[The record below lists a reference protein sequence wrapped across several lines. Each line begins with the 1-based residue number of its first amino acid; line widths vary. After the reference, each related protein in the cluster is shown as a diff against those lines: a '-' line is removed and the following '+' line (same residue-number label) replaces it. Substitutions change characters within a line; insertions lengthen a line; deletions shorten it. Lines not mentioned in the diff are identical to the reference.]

1 MRFRPVLLL
10 SVAIVA
16 VPFGLLPV
24 RGAVV
29 PDQSETKIRLLT
41 DALTARDH
49 GDYATAKGKLEALQ
63 AIAPNDP
70 TVRRILVEINT
81 RLAAPPTPPVPPPSP
96 PVRVEPAPP
105 PVEPVRVAPPPPPEP
120 APRSSTP
127 AVPGQVVMPVVHD
140 EKADTPNP
148 GPQDKLSPEAR
159 AAATAAEALLHA
171 NDTQLGKV
179 MGYVEAQQA
188 LARTQARDKDF
199 AAAIATLT
207 AALEELQRPVE
218 ELREERREYAR
229 QKREVERAE
238 ERARTGMRMRH
249 RR

>member
-1 MRFRPVLLL
+1 MA
-10 SVAIVA
+10 AI
-16 VPFGLLPV
+16 PFGPLPV
-24 RGAVV
+24 RGATV
-29 PDQSETKIRLLT
+29 PDQSETKIRLMT

-70 TVRRILVEINT
+70 TVRRILVEVNA
-81 RLAAPPTPPVPPPSP
+81 RLAAPLTPPAPPPSP
-96 PVRVEPAPP
+96 PVRVAPP
-105 PVEPVRVAPPPPPEP
+105 PALVEPARVAPPPQPET
-120 APRSSTP
+120 APRPSTP
-127 AVPGQVVMPVVHD
+127 TVPGQVVMPVVHD

-159 AAATAAEALLHA
+159 AAATAAEGLLHA

-188 LARTQARDKDF
+188 LARTQARDKDY

-218 ELREERREYAR
+218 DLRAERREYAS

-238 ERARTGMRMRH
+238 ERARTGMRLRH